1 MPRLNHFSSF
11 IRAIF
16 NTDLPFIRVNTLKR
30 YHTVNEQLPFH
41 YQLVTPNFYSGFT
54 FKFIRITTTTVM
66 NSVTKKLQILESLN
80 AMDQSQTE
88 KVLAYIKDILTP
100 KNEVEYK
107 RNKREAMKEI
117 RQALN
122 HERRLKLSL

>member
-1 MPRLNHFSSF
+1 
-11 IRAIF
+11 
-16 NTDLPFIRVNTLKR
+16 
-30 YHTVNEQLPFH
+30 
-41 YQLVTPNFYSGFT
+41 
-54 FKFIRITTTTVM
+54 M

-80 AMDQSQTE
+80 AMDQTQME
-88 KVLAYIKDILTP
+88 KVLAYISDMLTP

-122 HERRLKLSL
+122 RERRLKLSL